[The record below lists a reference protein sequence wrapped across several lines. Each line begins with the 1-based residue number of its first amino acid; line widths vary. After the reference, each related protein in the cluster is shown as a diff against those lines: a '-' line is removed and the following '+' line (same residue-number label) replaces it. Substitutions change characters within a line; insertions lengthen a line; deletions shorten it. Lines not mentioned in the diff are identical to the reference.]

1 MDTFAS
7 AIKNQHSFHK
17 MLVSQL
23 AQLVAAVPPLE
34 KDKIPGQP
42 EDLKNTYLVDIHN
55 AIQYHIEPA
64 AVQWIDYSL
73 PEKMRDPGRPVIP
86 ISIECHSF
94 L

>member
-1 MDTFAS
+1 MTKKLASNDKTFENIHTRMDTFAS

-64 AVQWIDYSL
+64 VVQ
-73 PEKMRDPGRPVIP
+73 
-86 ISIECHSF
+86 
-94 L
+94 